1 MQRWLLRGVVT
12 CAVLALFVPVA
23 QAQEIGYRAAGV
35 RAGLNTHPN
44 QFQFGGQ
51 VNLGEFVPNARFQ
64 PSFTVGIGDDR
75 VIFMANVD
83 AAYHFPVEGTW
94 SPYLGA
100 GLGIGF
106 EDRDD
111 RDKVDVKAG
120 LNILGGIEWGDVG
133 PHYFFEARTQVGT
146 SFSDF
151 GLLFGINF

>member
-1 MQRWLLRGVVT
+1 MQRWLLRG
-12 CAVLALFVPVA
+12 AVLIAAIALFAPAA
-23 QAQEIGYRAAGV
+23 QAQDVGFVSAGP

-51 VNLGEFVPNARFQ
+51 VNLGEFVPNLRFQ

-75 VIFMANVD
+75 TIFMANID

-106 EDRDD
+106 ENHDD
-111 RDKVDVKAG
+111 RDRVDVKAG
-120 LNILGGIEWGDVG
+120 LNILGGIEWGDLG

-146 SFSDF
+146 SFGDF
-151 GLLFGINF
+151 TVLFGVNF